1 VQVTEPIPVDD
12 TDKLLKVTCYNW
24 AEWGHFSTDCKA
36 PKLCFICQTAA
47 HVGRDCPEWKK
58 PLEPVQ
64 YLGRVAQ
71 GLGFFHVEVME
82 EENKSGF
89 LKFLDNCA
97 VLTVEEGEIE
107 QSEIVENL
115 QALFDRKWHW

>member
-1 VQVTEPIPVDD
+1 
-12 TDKLLKVTCYNW
+12 
-24 AEWGHFSTDCKA
+24 
-36 PKLCFICQTAA
+36 
-47 HVGRDCPEWKK
+47 VGRDCPEWKK